1 MKTVD
6 NIKELESFFC
16 QSLLETKRKG
26 IENVIAELR
35 RLGFFSAPAST
46 KFHLNVEGGLLL
58 HSINVLKSALLV
70 RDRIVKD
77 KPELEV
83 KLPLDSVTIAALL
96 HDTYKA
102 HIYKKGTKREL
113 VEGTWKDVECYEIDN
128 TDLPVGH
135 GEKSVIMLLR
145 MGLELT
151 DDEVMAIRW
160 HMGAWDLNLLS
171 YEQRCAYNSARDLSP
186 LCALVGIGDGIAS
199 GLMER

>member
-83 KLPLDSVTIAALL
+83 QLPLDSVTIAALL
-96 HDTYKA
+96 HDTCKA

-135 GEKSVIMLLR
+135 GEKSVIILLR